1 MTDTGRKSLIQKA
14 LQARDMAYAPYSHFK
29 VGAAVL
35 TGSGTIYGGCNVENN
50 SYGASLCA
58 ERNAIGTA
66 IAAGEK
72 KIYALAVAGSSD
84 TYTTP
89 CGICWQVMTEF
100 NIQEVF
106 CVRTEDD
113 YLVRTG
119 EELLPCAFFEKSL
132 L

>member
-1 MTDTGRKSLIQKA
+1 MTDTEQEVLIQKA
-14 LQARDMAYAPYSHFK
+14 LLAREMAYAQYSDFK

-72 KIYALAVAGSSD
+72 KICALAVAGSSQ

-89 CGICWQVMTEF
+89 CGICRQVMAEF
-100 NIQEVF
+100 GIQEVI
-106 CVRTEDD
+106 CVKTADD
-113 YLVRTG
+113 YLVKTG

>member
-1 MTDTGRKSLIQKA
+1 
-14 LQARDMAYAPYSHFK
+14 
-29 VGAAVL
+29 
-35 TGSGTIYGGCNVENN
+35 
-50 SYGASLCA
+50 
-58 ERNAIGTA
+58 
-66 IAAGEK
+66 
-72 KIYALAVAGSSD
+72 
-84 TYTTP
+84 
-89 CGICWQVMTEF
+89 MTEF

>member
-1 MTDTGRKSLIQKA
+1 MTDTERKSLIQKA

-29 VGAAVL
+29 VGAA
-35 TGSGTIYGGCNVENN
+35 
-50 SYGASLCA
+50 ASLCA

-89 CGICWQVMTEF
+89 CGICRQVMTEF